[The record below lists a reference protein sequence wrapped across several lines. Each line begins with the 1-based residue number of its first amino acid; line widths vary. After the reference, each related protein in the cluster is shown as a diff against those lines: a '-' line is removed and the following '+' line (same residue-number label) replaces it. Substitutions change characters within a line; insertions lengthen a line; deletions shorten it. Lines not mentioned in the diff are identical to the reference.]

1 LRFRNQEFRSPLQS
15 KTLATRVFH
24 FDCNATAPAILDL
37 DIHSSVKEFIPGVL
51 RHNRCAV
58 EEIHAP
64 KVFDRRCCHSAPM
77 LFHYPV
83 PAFPLVVAD
92 DHLIRE
98 LK

>member
-1 LRFRNQEFRSPLQS
+1 
-15 KTLATRVFH
+15 
-24 FDCNATAPAILDL
+24 
-37 DIHSSVKEFIPGVL
+37 
-51 RHNRCAV
+51 
-58 EEIHAP
+58 
-64 KVFDRRCCHSAPM
+64 M